1 MTTETATENA
11 SQVQQE
17 VLISAD
23 SHTMEDPGLWAER
36 LAPRFREQAPK
47 FTADE
52 VRGFAAHPG
61 GHDPNERLKEMGEDG
76 VSAEVL
82 YPTLGLRLFGMQDA
96 ALQEACFT
104 VYNDWA
110 MEYCKVAPERLVGVS
125 MISTYDIDHAVKE
138 LERCARGGLP
148 GALVWQAP
156 HPDLPFT
163 SDHYDRLW
171 AAAQDAGVAVSLH
184 ILTGFGYSQNLASLK
199 GLDLIRHSVN
209 TKIYEASNA
218 LYDLIF
224 SGALERF
231 PRLKIVFVENE
242 VGWMPFAV
250 EQWDRYYKRFQERL
264 SLPLSMLPSE
274 YVQRQ
279 VYSTFF
285 NDPSG
290 GYLLSYWGQE
300 NCMWSN
306 DYPHP
311 NSTWPNSRD
320 VIGRQL
326 SHLSPETRAKVVREN
341 VSRLYGLRPP
351 EA

>member
-1 MTTETATENA
+1 MTTEIAGERTSTAM
-11 SQVQQE
+11 QE

-23 SHTMEDPGLWAER
+23 SHTMEHPDLWKER
-36 LAPRFREQAPK
+36 LELRFRGQAPQ
-47 FTADE
+47 FTANE
-52 VRGFAAHPG
+52 VSGFAAHPG
-61 GHDPNERLKEMGEDG
+61 GNDPSERIKEMGEDG

-82 YPTLGLRLFGMQDA
+82 YPTLGLRLFGIQDA
-96 ALQEACFT
+96 KLQEACFR
-104 VYNDWA
+104 VYNDWV
-110 MEYCKVAPERLVGVS
+110 MEYCKVAPDRLVGVS
-125 MISTYDIDHAVKE
+125 MISTYDIDEAIKE
-138 LERCARGGLP
+138 VERTAKGGLK
-148 GALVWQAP
+148 GALVWQVPPA
-156 HPDLPFT
+156 DLPFT

-171 AAAQDAGVAVSLH
+171 AAAQEADVAISLH
-184 ILTGFGYSQNLASLK
+184 ILTGFGYSKNLASLK

-224 SGALERF
+224 SGVLDRF

-264 SLPLSMLPSE
+264 DLNLSMLPSE
-274 YVQRQ
+274 YVRRQ

-290 GYLLSYWGQE
+290 GFLLSYWGEE

-326 SHLSPETRAKVVREN
+326 AHLSEETRAKVVRGN
-341 VSRLYGLRPP
+341 VMRLYGLQAPG
-351 EA
+351 A